1 MAERYRFFDS
11 TAEDERFY
19 TADEF
24 AEYFRTFLSDGIFN
38 GGTNLQV
45 LATGTDM
52 TVKVQPGYA
61 WLRGYMYAV
70 QDEPVTLTHDLPD
83 PTLDRIDRIVLRLD
97 TSLEKRSIRAM
108 ILKGEPGA
116 EPVAPQIVRQ
126 DNIFDL
132 GIATV
137 RLIAGK
143 SFIEDF
149 QITDTRLDANV
160 CGLVNSLIKADTT
173 NLFVQFQSQWLN
185 WFFTNTNRFHADFD
199 AWFENIRQQ
208 YNPFDL
214 DAYFEEHVRPL
225 KKVIAHLNALAD
237 AGSRIDDGYVFADP
251 FNGEPIGMVLD
262 DAKTKIVGVATA
274 GTQTVTV
281 QDASA
286 FTPKTEVTIYD
297 DTNLERIV
305 IDSIAG
311 NEITFAGLLQ
321 NTFKEGANIARS
333 MCVID
338 EDANKMKFGGWGQF
352 NVKITE
358 V

>member
-24 AEYFRTFLSDGIFN
+24 AEYFRTFLSDGIFS

-45 LATGTDM
+45 LASGTDM

-70 QDEPVTLTHDLPD
+70 QDEPVTLSHDLPD
-83 PTLDRIDRIVLRLD
+83 PALDRIDRIVLRLD

-108 ILKGEPGA
+108 VLKGEPGA
-116 EPVAPQIVRQ
+116 EPVAPTIVRQ
-126 DNIFDL
+126 DNVFDL

-143 SFIEDF
+143 SYIEDY
-149 QITDTRLDANV
+149 QITDTRLDATV
-160 CGLVNSLIKADTT
+160 CGLVNSLITADTT

-185 WFFTNTNRFHADFD
+185 WFHNNTNQFHSDFD
-199 AWFENIRQQ
+199 AWFANIQQQ

-225 KKVIAHLNALAD
+225 KKVVAYLNAAVD
-237 AGSRIDDGYVFADP
+237 AESRVDDGYVFADP
-251 FNGEPIGMVLD
+251 FNGEPIGIVFD
-262 DAKTKIVGVATA
+262 DAKTKIIGAAQA
-274 GTQTVTV
+274 GAQTVTV

-286 FTPKTEVTIYD
+286 FAAKTEVTIYD
-297 DTNLERIV
+297 DTSLERIA
-305 IDSIAG
+305 IESISG

-321 NTFKEGANIARS
+321 NTYKEGANVARS
-333 MCVID
+333 MCTID
-338 EDANKMKFGGWGQF
+338 TINNKMKFGGWGQY
-352 NVKITE
+352 NVHITE